1 VIGLWTN
8 SSEPQ
13 RHATTEHDLFRP
25 LEQTSS
31 QGIQTLLEAEK
42 EAAKVVQKARQC
54 TSNDCTMSQ
63 RFPVRVIADELDAEN
78 TSTCC
83 NISCLCLSVFI
94 YINVDRVQKLKDA
107 RAEAAK
113 EIEAYRAQKEKDFT
127 SFESEVCDVLAC
139 PRSLATTTLS

>member
-1 VIGLWTN
+1 MIGLWTN

-54 TSNDCTMSQ
+54 MSSDRTIAQ
-63 RFPVRVIADELDAEN
+63 RSPVRVLADELDTET

-83 NISCLCLSVFI
+83 NTSCLCSSVFMN
-94 YINVDRVQKLKDA
+94 INVDRVQKLKDA

-127 SFESEVCDVLAC
+127 SFESEVRNISAC
-139 PRSLATTTLS
+139 PQSLPAMTSF